1 MKAGCA
7 RPNLQLRR
15 YIGEKLGFIGEYKK
29 TIDKMLIIKCAS
41 EIFIGEFIGAFFIY
55 WGKLLK
61 SAIKAA
67 KIYIDLAISF
77 AACIGSQCSFHKIY
91 IIEDFFFNKFDPF
104 FCDFLLSFML
114 LVYS

>member
-29 TIDKMLIIKCAS
+29 NALINIDYQCAS

-55 WGKLLK
+55 WGKLLNR
-61 SAIKAA
+61 
-67 KIYIDLAISF
+67 L
-77 AACIGSQCSFHKIY
+77 
-91 IIEDFFFNKFDPF
+91 
-104 FCDFLLSFML
+104 
-114 LVYS
+114 